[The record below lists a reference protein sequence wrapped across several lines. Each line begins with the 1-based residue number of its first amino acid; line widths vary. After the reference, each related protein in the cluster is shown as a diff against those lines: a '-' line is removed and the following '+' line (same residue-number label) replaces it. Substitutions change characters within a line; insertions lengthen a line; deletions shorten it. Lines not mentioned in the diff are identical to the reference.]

1 VDYLKALL
9 NLNPFLRRRLHA
21 VARLANMSELEA
33 LTTIVESSKQH
44 LGVPDIGSSSN

>member
-21 VARLANMSELEA
+21 VAKRADMTELEA
-33 LTTIVESSKQH
+33 LKTIVESSKQH
-44 LGVPDIGSSSN
+44 FAEYDDGGSSN